1 MRRPCNR
8 RCADRFVDQV
18 AFDRN
23 PAIEMP
29 RRPERRCRVPVA
41 EHGFCPRAGRQRV
54 GQRQTSEDEAFTSDR
69 QLKRAKPTLKK
80 RPNRSCDVRDIGR
93 PGNHPGAAHVPASRK
108 ERLEITPG
116 ASLAATIVADTYDL
130 GRKRKRAGPPSNLK
144 AVAAAQGGQ
153 NAGQPE
159 KFPTAAEIEAR
170 IEGSASRRGVGNLF
184 LAGNNRPIARLE
196 PMSKRPTLLE
206 FYEKRFKVAGAYN
219 HVLQSATRAMKTG
232 MTEEVIFA
240 CLMHDVVQALIKVD
254 HGWWGAQMFEPYV
267 PEKSAFAIRYHQ
279 TLRFFPDEQA
289 GYEYPDQYYRIFG
302 HDYTPPQ
309 YIQDTYKMLKNH
321 KWYMEPRLVT
331 VNDLYAFDPNAKVSI
346 EPFKDIIGR
355 HFKQP
360 KEGLGYDNSPS
371 AHMWRTLARPDNPL

>member
-1 MRRPCNR
+1 MEIDRR
-8 RCADRFVDQV
+8 
-18 AFDRN
+18 AFI
-23 PAIEMP
+23 A
-29 RRPERRCRVPVA
+29 
-41 EHGFCPRAGRQRV
+41 
-54 GQRQTSEDEAFTSDR
+54 S
-69 QLKRAKPTLKK
+69 
-80 RPNRSCDVRDIGR
+80 IG
-93 PGNHPGAAHVPASRK
+93 GAA
-108 ERLEITPG
+108 
-116 ASLAATIVADTYDL
+116 
-130 GRKRKRAGPPSNLK
+130 
-144 AVAAAQGGQ
+144 AVAAMDHEAKAEALEHYMEEQLDQQVAANQG
-153 NAGQPE
+153 GQPE
-159 KFPTAAEIEAR
+159 KFPTVAEIEAQ
-170 IEGSASRRGVGNLF
+170 IETRPFRRGTGGVFTGQRGQNVKK
-184 LAGNNRPIARLE
+184 LE
-196 PMSKRPTLLE
+196 PMPDKATLQDFFRL
-206 FYEKRFKVAGAYN
+206 RFAPAN

-232 MTEEVIFA
+232 MSEEIILA
-240 CLMHDVVQALIKVD
+240 CLLHDCVLSLIKPD
-254 HGWWGAQMFEPYV
+254 HGWWGAQLFEPYI

-346 EPFKDIIGR
+346 EPFTDIIGR